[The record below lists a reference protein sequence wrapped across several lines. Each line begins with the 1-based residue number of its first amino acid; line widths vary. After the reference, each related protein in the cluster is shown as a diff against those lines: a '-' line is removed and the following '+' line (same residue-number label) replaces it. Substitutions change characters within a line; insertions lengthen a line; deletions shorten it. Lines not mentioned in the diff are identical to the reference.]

1 LSASSFP
8 GRNLEDPLRKDLAPL
23 GYTTNVWLALVIG
36 VSVLG
41 ALFVLAEGSDMAVT
55 YALVGLL
62 WVAVTGGSAICFLRW
77 LYFARR
83 NAASYGPGGV
93 GAFRQ
98 WTVGGWLCPVVNLWI
113 PYRVLAD
120 VLRATAPGESG
131 PPPVLAAPPE
141 RPAGTRVLRLWCA
154 AWHAMWLA
162 LLTASFSTTSARVS
176 WLAELA
182 FLVLSIGAA
191 ACMIGIVTTV
201 TRGQAR
207 READPYIEP
216 ASVPQAA
223 PAWFWVAVVPAFVIF
238 MTVSR
243 HLPLGHLAAFRDL
256 FVP

>member
-1 LSASSFP
+1 
-8 GRNLEDPLRKDLAPL
+8 LRKDLAPF
-23 GYTTNVWLALVIG
+23 GYTTNIWLALVIG

-41 ALFVLAEGSDMAVT
+41 ALVVFVDGEDVQVT
-55 YALVGLL
+55 YALVGFL
-62 WVAVTGGSAICFLRW
+62 WIAVTGPTAICFLRW
-77 LYFARR
+77 LCYARR

-93 GAFRQ
+93 GAFRR
-98 WTVGGWLCPVVNLWI
+98 WTAGGWLIPIVNLWI

-120 VLRATAPGESG
+120 VLRATAQRELD
-131 PPPVLAAPPE
+131 PPPFLAAPTE
-141 RPAGTRVLRLWCA
+141 RPAGTKVLRFWCA
-154 AWHAMWLA
+154 AWHGMWLA
-162 LLTASFSTTSARVS
+162 LLTAAFDTHGARVS
-176 WLAELA
+176 WLAELS
-182 FLVLSIGAA
+182 FLVLSISAA

-201 TRGQAR
+201 TRGQLR

-238 MTVSR
+238 VTVAH

>member
-1 LSASSFP
+1 
-8 GRNLEDPLRKDLAPL
+8 LRKDLAPL
-23 GYTTNVWLALVIG
+23 GYTTNIWLALVIG

-41 ALFVLAEGSDMAVT
+41 AAFVLTGGPDVPVT
-55 YALVGLL
+55 YALVGFL
-62 WVAVTGGSAICFLRW
+62 WVVATGPTAICFLRW
-77 LYFARR
+77 LCYARR

-98 WTVGGWLCPVVNLWI
+98 WTVGGWLCPLANLWI

-120 VLRATAPGESG
+120 VLRATAQCEPDT
-131 PPPVLAAPPE
+131 PAILAAPPG
-141 RPAGTRVLRLWCA
+141 RPAGTRVLRVWCA
-154 AWHAMWLA
+154 AWHGMWLG
-162 LLTASFSTTSARVS
+162 LLTAAFDSSDAQVA

-182 FLVLSIGAA
+182 FLALSIVAA

-216 ASVPQAA
+216 ASVPRAA
-223 PAWFWVAVVPAFVIF
+223 PAWFWVTAVPAFVIF
-238 MTVSR
+238 VAIGHR
-243 HLPLGHLAAFRDL
+243 LPLGHLTAFRDL